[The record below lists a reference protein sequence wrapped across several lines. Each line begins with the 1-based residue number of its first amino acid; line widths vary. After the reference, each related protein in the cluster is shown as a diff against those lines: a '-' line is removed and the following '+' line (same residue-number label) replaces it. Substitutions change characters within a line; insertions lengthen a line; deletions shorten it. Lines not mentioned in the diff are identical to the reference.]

1 MLKESVVPTPVAL
14 NAKSKAALFSPAV
27 GAGLALCLLACSPQ
41 TAIAI
46 WTPDGAATSTATT
59 DGASTANADA
69 VLAPVGD
76 APLAA
81 SADAAPTSTTTST
94 ATATATATATT
105 TTTATA
111 TSTPDAG
118 NTSDPDANTLPLTLP
133 FNDTFDNG
141 YDNWVSEVIG
151 PNADP
156 LPIPMSDAT
165 NSWLTLD
172 STASAFSRIHSRSQ
186 LPTTTL
192 SASVRFRIETAP
204 TTSRMVRLDVRQS
217 SDTPNLFY
225 AVGATVKDDGSVT
238 KIGLFKK
245 VPDPSTPG
253 TNTICALPDPNAAK
267 IVSAISINQWVTIKI
282 TVSGTNPTHLFA
294 YYVDAFVGT
303 DNLMASYTD
312 DCTSP
317 LQPTAAG
324 SAMVPNATCLTN
336 QTGLGIQVDRGI
348 KASFD
353 DVLVTSP

>member
-1 MLKESVVPTPVAL
+1 VLKESVVPTPVAS
-14 NAKSKAALFSPAV
+14 NAKSKAALFPPAL
-27 GAGLALCLLACSPQ
+27 GAGLALCLLACSSQ

-46 WTPDGAATSTATT
+46 RTLDGAATSTATT

-69 VLAPVGD
+69 PVAPD
-76 APLAA
+76 ADAA
-81 SADAAPTSTTTST
+81 LGPSADAPPTSTTTS
-94 ATATATATATT
+94 TATATT

-111 TSTPDAG
+111 TATATSTPDAG
-118 NTSDPDANTLPLTLP
+118 NTPDPDANTLPLVLP
-133 FNDTFDNG
+133 FSDTFDNG

-151 PNADP
+151 GNADP

-172 STASAFSRIHSRSQ
+172 STASAFSRIHTKSQ
-186 LPTTTL
+186 LPTTNL

-204 TTSRMVRLDVRQS
+204 TSTRMVRLDVRQS
-217 SDTPNLFY
+217 SDSPNLFY
-225 AVGATVKDDGSVT
+225 AVGANVGKDGAVT

-253 TNTICALPDPNAAK
+253 TNTICSLPDPNAAN
-267 IVSAISINQWVTIKI
+267 INSIPINQWVTIKI
-282 TVSGTNPTHLFA
+282 TVSGTSPTHLSA
-294 YYVDAFVGT
+294 YYVDTVVGS

-353 DVLVTSP
+353 DVLVTSL